1 MNNLNPT
8 PKAELVPISS
18 ISVVNPRVRN
28 QKVFREIVSNIAAL
42 GLKRPITVAKRV
54 EAGETHFELV
64 CGQGRLEAFQVL
76 GQTTIPAIVIDAAD
90 EDCMIMSLVE
100 NLARRQHQS
109 RELLSDIEG
118 LKLRGYAPSEIA
130 KKTDL
135 TVEYVRGII
144 RLIENGED
152 RLLKAVETKQIPLS
166 VAVEIANTDD
176 ADIQKV
182 LQQAYDQKLLR
193 GNRLTKAKR
202 LIEQRRR
209 RGKAIKGEDISKRKP
224 MSVETVM
231 KKYREDTQKKR
242 ALVRKSDMTR
252 GRLLFIVEAL
262 RKLFYDE
269 HFKTL
274 LSAEGL
280 DTLPR
285 NLNQRL
291 FTELGG

>member
-1 MNNLNPT
+1 
-8 PKAELVPISS
+8 
-18 ISVVNPRVRN
+18 VRN
-28 QKVFREIVSNIAAL
+28 QKAFREIVSNIAAI
-42 GLKRPITVAKRV
+42 GLKRPITIAKRV
-54 EAGETHFELV
+54 EAGETHYELV
-64 CGQGRLEAFQVL
+64 CGQGRLEAFQAL
-76 GQTTIPAIVIDAAD
+76 GQTAIPAIVIDAAD

-109 RELLSDIEG
+109 RELLSDIEV
-118 LKLRGYAPSEIA
+118 LKQRGYAPSEIA

-135 TVEYVRGII
+135 TIEYVRGII

-176 ADIQKV
+176 ADVQKV

-209 RGKAIKGEDISKRKP
+209 RGKTVKAEDAIKRKP
-224 MSVETVM
+224 LSVEAVM

-262 RKLFYDE
+262 RKLFCDD
-269 HFKTL
+269 HFKTIL
-274 LSAEGL
+274 NAEGL

-285 NLNQRL
+285 NLNERL
-291 FTELGG
+291 VAELGR